1 MAKHVSKRRPL
12 QGRKTHEQHLR
23 TLERKP
29 DVPDRRQEE
38 ASLSRPADG
47 ILPPLEREARQAE
60 FPVSR
65 GGLHQE
71 SRDHNKHN
79 RSGQE
84 GHRPQ
89 RHGPAEQKARGG
101 K

>member
-1 MAKHVSKRRPL
+1 MAKNVSKRQPL
-12 QGRKTHEQHLR
+12 QGRKTHEQQLR

-38 ASLSRPADG
+38 TSLSRPGDS
-47 ILPPLEREARQAE
+47 ILPLPKREARQAE

-65 GGLHQE
+65 GGLNQE

-89 RHGPAEQKARGG
+89 RHSPAEQKDRDGQ
-101 K
+101 